1 MTASIVGLSVTD
13 YRRDE
18 PIAPIK
24 HKYLKP
30 IKGKL
35 EGEHLYVDVY
45 DVLKAFEV
53 TCPAMQHAIKK
64 MLCSGQRGVKDSIRD
79 KREAI
84 DSINRS
90 IELE

>member
-1 MTASIVGLSVTD
+1 MTD

-18 PIAPIK
+18 PIKPIT

-35 EGEHLYVDVY
+35 VPEDDNMLFIDVY
-45 DVLKAFEV
+45 DVLKAFDV
-53 TCPAMQHAIKK
+53 VCPAMQHAIKK

>member
-1 MTASIVGLSVTD
+1 MTD

-18 PIAPIK
+18 PIQPIT

-30 IKGKL
+30 INGKL
-35 EGEHLYVDVY
+35 EGEQLYVDVY
-45 DVLKAFEV
+45 DVLVAFNV

-64 MLCSGQRGVKDSIRD
+64 MLCSGQRGVKDSVRD